1 MYAYLWMLKELYSQ
15 YWFRHRNISIGD
27 GITSQIVVL
36 AMKQCFC
43 CYHETVITQQIKEHS
58 HIYTCCYIS
67 ATL

>member
-43 CYHETVITQQIKEHS
+43 VTMKQ
-58 HIYTCCYIS
+58 
-67 ATL
+67 